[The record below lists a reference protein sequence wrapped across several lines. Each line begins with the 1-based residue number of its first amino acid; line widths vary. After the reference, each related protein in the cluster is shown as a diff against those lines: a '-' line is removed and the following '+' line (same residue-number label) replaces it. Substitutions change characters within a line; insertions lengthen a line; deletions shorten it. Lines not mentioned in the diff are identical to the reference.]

1 MSLSGQE
8 VGGELPAELLNTDF
22 TATRPARAL
31 SLPVPLAS
39 GQLLSLAAILTGW
52 SFRESQGVLSAS
64 SSGGNQANNAA
75 IAAQAGSLAVCSGF
89 EITGAGATAGVDIV
103 ATLTG
108 VVGGP
113 LSYVISVPTGAL
125 TGISAL
131 VVEFSPP
138 LVAAAANSAIT
149 INVPAFG
156 AGNTNAA
163 SVIHGGYLAQLDLF
177 DGGSSTGQLLVSLS
191 LLPGQEDH
199 EALGDGGYFC
209 DNGIFFNLT
218 SGQVR
223 GAVGARW

>member
-8 VGGELPAELLNTDF
+8 VGGELPTDLLNTDF

-39 GQLLSLAAILTGW
+39 GKLLTLAALLTGW
-52 SFRESQGVLSAS
+52 SFRESQGVLSSS
-64 SSGGNQANNAA
+64 SSGGNQVNNSS

-89 EITGAGATAGVDIV
+89 EVTGAGATAGVDIV

-131 VVEFSPP
+131 AVEFSPP
-138 LVAAAANSAIT
+138 LVAAAANTAII

-163 SVIHGGYLAQLDLF
+163 SVIHGGYLAQLDLI
-177 DGGSSTGQLLVSLS
+177 DGGDANGQLLVSLS
-191 LLPGQEDH
+191 LLPGAEDH
-199 EALGDGGYFC
+199 EALGDGALFC

-223 GAVGARW
+223 GTAHARW